1 MGNEILD
8 PCEIGSGSCRRRWYS
23 ERERS
28 IAERWIFAEFGEDAR
43 KFSYRG
49 ACAYGIAQRTP
60 ASNIHRISDRIIFFF
75 SSSFL
80 SQNVVGFRNS
90 RPTSSRPTSFPAF
103 ERRTMMLDRS
113 LLPSSN
119 SFFDPTYSIR
129 LVNRL
134 SLSSAKWVANSRKF
148 FAPRQLGLSLEATGN
163 ISTGLLLQGV
173 PERHAMYS
181 ARSNGP
187 PIPRVFL
194 VRSES
199 LPERKCASS
208 QIRP

>member
-80 SQNVVGFRNS
+80 SQNVVGFRSFRGLRSFRSS
-90 RPTSSRPTSFPAF
+90 RPTSYPGLPGLPVTRGYQAYHLPGVTKPTSSRPTSLRGFRSASL
-103 ERRTMMLDRS
+103 RGTKYQLTASNLDTSS
-113 LLPSSN
+113 L
-119 SFFDPTYSIR
+119 
-129 LVNRL
+129 
-134 SLSSAKWVANSRKF
+134 A
-148 FAPRQLGLSLEATGN
+148 
-163 ISTGLLLQGV
+163 
-173 PERHAMYS
+173 
-181 ARSNGP
+181 
-187 PIPRVFL
+187 
-194 VRSES
+194 
-199 LPERKCASS
+199 
-208 QIRP
+208 